1 MIQIQKNQLEDG
13 YTLKN
18 NINAYKIGIYYL
30 YFLKI
35 RLVIN
40 MLNITIFSALFIVM
54 IIILCVILYLIG
66 KLRSDFEYFLQLNE
80 KQNEFIQDR
89 LYVLEVKMDNIN
101 SSEDILFN
109 VAPGKQ

>member
-1 MIQIQKNQLEDG
+1 MYFSQIK
-13 YTLKN
+13 
-18 NINAYKIGIYYL
+18 
-30 YFLKI
+30 
-35 RLVIN
+35 LVIN
-40 MLNITIFSALFIVM
+40 MLDIAIFSALLIV
-54 IIILCVILYLIG
+54 IIVILCIILYLIG

-101 SSEDILFN
+101 STEDILFN

>member
-1 MIQIQKNQLEDG
+1 MYFSQIK
-13 YTLKN
+13 
-18 NINAYKIGIYYL
+18 
-30 YFLKI
+30 
-35 RLVIN
+35 LVIN
-40 MLNITIFSALFIVM
+40 MLDITIFSALLIV
-54 IIILCVILYLIG
+54 IIVILCIILYLIG

-101 SSEDILFN
+101 STEDILFN

>member
-1 MIQIQKNQLEDG
+1 
-13 YTLKN
+13 
-18 NINAYKIGIYYL
+18 L
-30 YFLKI
+30 YFSQIK
-35 RLVIN
+35 LVIN
-40 MLNITIFSALFIVM
+40 MLDIAIFSALLIV
-54 IIILCVILYLIG
+54 IIVILCIILYLIG

-101 SSEDILFN
+101 STEDILFN